1 MSQTA
6 SIPDYDYSVAK
17 AFTISTLVWGAI
29 GMSVGLTIALELV
42 FPQLNAD
49 LPWLSFNRL
58 RPLHTNAV
66 IFGFTLAGVFATW
79 YYVSQR
85 VLKVRMVL
93 PAVGKF
99 HVILFNLII
108 ILAAYTLLAGHTSS
122 KEYHELPWWLDIL
135 VVIMWLTWGVH
146 IFAMLG
152 ARKEKTLYVSIWYY
166 VACFIAVS
174 MLYLI
179 NGLAIPTWF
188 VTQTGNWWHSVS
200 MFAEQTTHR
209 FSGGLDTMRW
219 LLYLQYR
226 SSRFPTIS
234 FLNKPTSRFILID
247 SPSGH
252 SGV

>member
-200 MFAEQTTHR
+200 MFAGTNDAQVQWWFGHNAVAFVLTV
-209 FSGGLDTMRW
+209 
-219 LLYLQYR
+219 
-226 SSRFPTIS
+226 PIIAIS
-234 FLNKPTSRFILID
+234 YYFIPKQANQPVYD
-247 SPSGH
+247 KRK
-252 SGV
+252 